1 MHLNVRIPYIYSK
14 MIPFVD
20 LKKQHVTIKNE
31 IDKALEIVIYKN
43 SHFILGDENKLFEEE
58 FSSFCGRKYGIG
70 VNSGTDALILAMHS
84 LNIKDRDE
92 VIVPVNTAI
101 PTVMAIRAVG
111 ATPKLVD
118 VNDNYLID
126 INKIEQAIN
135 DKTKIIMPVHL
146 YGNVCHMDSIL
157 ELAKKYKLKVIED
170 CCQAHG
176 AEFNGKKVPIGE
188 IGCFSFYPS
197 KNLGCLG
204 DGGMIIVDDET
215 LKEKLVLLRNYGQ
228 ENRYHAKVFGIN
240 SRLDEIQAAIL
251 RIKLKYLEDFNKKR
265 RELANLYNSLLKDI
279 VKIPDYNVGQIYHLY
294 IIRVN
299 SEKRNS
305 LMDYLKEN
313 GIQTQIHYPI
323 PIHLQEAFSY
333 LGYNNGD
340 FPNAE
345 KYSKEIISL
354 PMFPEL
360 MKDEV
365 TKVCKEIR
373 RFLK

>member
-1 MHLNVRIPYIYSK
+1 

-20 LKKQHVTIKNE
+20 LKKQHETIKNE
-31 IDKALEIVIYKN
+31 TDEAIRKVIYEKSN
-43 SHFILGDENKLFEEE
+43 FILGDENKLFEEE
-58 FSSFCGRKYGIG
+58 FSSFCGRKYGIS

-204 DGGMIIVDDET
+204 DGGMIVVDDEK

-228 ENRYHAKVFGIN
+228 ENRYHAKVFGLN
-240 SRLDEIQAAIL
+240 SRLDEIQATIL
-251 RIKLKYLEDFNKKR
+251 RIKLKHLNEFNKKR
-265 RELANLYNSLLKDI
+265 REHAEKYKELLI
-279 VKIPDYNVGQIYHLY
+279 NVKGVITPHYDKGHIYHLY
-294 IIRVN
+294 VIRH
-299 SEKRNS
+299 EKRDELIN
-305 LMDYLKEN
+305 YLKEKE
-313 GIQTQIHYPI
+313 ILTQIHYPI

-333 LGYNNGD
+333 LGHKKGD

-345 KYSKEIISL
+345 RFAKEILSL

-360 MKDEV
+360 TDEELRE
-365 TKVCKEIR
+365 VCEEINS
-373 RFLK
+373 FVA